1 MKTVKNNSEDV
12 RRVDDSTA
20 EMLVSSGSWFYCS
33 KEEYKKNRKTNI
45 SLSDLFNN
53 NLAMEPEMSILY
65 IPKHYASY
73 FDDAIRFCKQNGMHN
88 PAKHL
93 INMKSLVGTKI
104 NHAEPD
110 AIKQKFN
117 YFKLKRSEY
126 NWDELFP
133 HIQNIV
139 NELNDLK

>member
-1 MKTVKNNSEDV
+1 
-12 RRVDDSTA
+12 
-20 EMLVSSGSWFYCS
+20 
-33 KEEYKKNRKTNI
+33 
-45 SLSDLFNN
+45 
-53 NLAMEPEMSILY
+53 
-65 IPKHYASY
+65 
-73 FDDAIRFCKQNGMHN
+73 
-88 PAKHL
+88 
-93 INMKSLVGTKI
+93 MKSLVGTKI
-104 NHAEPD
+104 DHAEPD